1 MAGQYVS
8 LHMLLRTRF
17 LLAAL
22 LISLAGFSQPQST
35 VYEGEFGITFGAAHY
50 FGDLNNS
57 TALNRPKIAV
67 GAFFRKQF
75 GGYIGVRVGAHFA
88 QLGYSDIYS
97 DNEFQLRRNL
107 SFNTNVF
114 ELALQGDFNF
124 FRFEPG
130 NPDYAFTPYVTLGV
144 GLFNYD
150 PYAFLDGQKHFLRPL
165 GTEGQGSS
173 LYPERQPYSNMA
185 VCFPIGMGIKYN
197 LRNNINIS
205 FEISHRF
212 TGTDYLDDVSTT
224 YAGQDAFPTQP
235 NGQPSIAFLLQDR
248 SYETGTPIGEAGR
261 QRGFSSQRDRYIFA
275 EVGLSIAIT
284 SYRCPTA
291 NPR

>member
-1 MAGQYVS
+1 
-8 LHMLLRTRF
+8 MLLRTRLLLVSF
-17 LLAAL
+17 LFSLAAV
-22 LISLAGFSQPQST
+22 AQPQAT
-35 VYEGEFGITFGAAHY
+35 VYEGEFGITLGAAHY

-57 TALNRPKIAV
+57 TALNRPKMAV

-88 QLGYSDIYS
+88 QLGYSDIHS
-97 DNEFQLRRNL
+97 DNEFQRRRNL
-107 SFNTNVF
+107 SFNTNIF

-144 GLFNYD
+144 GLFNFD
-150 PYAFLDGQKHFLRPL
+150 PYAYLDGQKHFLRPL

-173 LYPERQPYSNMA
+173 LYPERQAYSNVA
-185 VCFPIGMGIKYN
+185 ICFPIGMGIKYN
-197 LRNNINIS
+197 LRNNINLS

-224 YAGQDAFPTQP
+224 YAGPDAFPAQP

-261 QRGFSSQRDRYIFA
+261 QRGFSSQRDRFIFA